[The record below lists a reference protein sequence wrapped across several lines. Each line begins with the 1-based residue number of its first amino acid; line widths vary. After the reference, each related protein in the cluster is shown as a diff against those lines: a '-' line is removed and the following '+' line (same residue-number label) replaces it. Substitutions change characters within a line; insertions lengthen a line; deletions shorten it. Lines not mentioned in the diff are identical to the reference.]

1 MSFSERMTQAGIRE
15 MAAGGA
21 DSLRHGGGCDKPN
34 PPPCYGK
41 VEMSPL
47 SKVEM
52 SPFVEAGGGRFER
65 GRFGDERDGAGAV

>member
-1 MSFSERMTQAGIRE
+1 MRFLSSRLYRC
-15 MAAGGA
+15 
-21 DSLRHGGGCDKPN
+21 LC
-34 PPPCYGK
+34 CYGK

-52 SPFVEAGGGRFER
+52 SPFAEAGGGRFER

>member
-1 MSFSERMTQAGIRE
+1 MIPLREVSARAG
-15 MAAGGA
+15 
-21 DSLRHGGGCDKPN
+21 PN
-34 PPPCYGK
+34 GK

-52 SPFVEAGGGRFER
+52 SPFAEAGGGRFVR

>member
-1 MSFSERMTQAGIRE
+1 MTLPRAGAI
-15 MAAGGA
+15 
-21 DSLRHGGGCDKPN
+21 GGGGFMLVRRADLGKTVAID
-34 PPPCYGK
+34 CYSK

-52 SPFVEAGGGRFER
+52 SPFAEAGGGRFER